1 MTIPSL
7 LSVENLS
14 KRYPGVQALDRVSL
28 TVEPGE
34 ILGLV
39 GENGAGKS
47 TLIKILAG
55 AVNADSGT
63 IRWEGRPRQLGSVG
77 DARRLGLAFIHQE
90 LNLIPY
96 FDAAENIFLGHPYP
110 RRGWGQIRW
119 RSLRS
124 RAEGILAGLGVEV
137 PMGVPVARLP
147 RGQQTMISIARAF
160 AASARLLV
168 MDEPTATLTDQ
179 EIEHLFGA
187 VRRLQAQGVA
197 VVYVSHRLQEIF
209 DLTRRVTVMRDGQVV
224 ATRPTGEL
232 DRAELIRLMTGRTAL
247 HPPTAAG
254 EKTAPTDAAVA
265 APLLRAEGLAGDRV
279 REVSFTLHRGEVMGV
294 AGLVGAGR
302 SELLRLLFGVDP
314 IRRGQL
320 LLADGDGPLR
330 PIRPGSPQAAFRLGM
345 ALVPEER
352 RSQGLILSRPIFENV
367 TLTHLPRFARGIVL
381 NRRREVEAT
390 QALGKAL
397 GLRAAGPR
405 QAVGQLSGG
414 NQQKVVLARCLAG
427 DVRVL
432 LLDEPTR
439 GIDVGAKAELYQIVR
454 QLTAQGV
461 GVLLVSSEL
470 PELLELAD
478 RLLVLHEGRQVALVE
493 RSAVDQER
501 LLQLC
506 YGG

>member
-1 MTIPSL
+1 MTTPPL

-14 KRYPGVQALDRVSL
+14 KRYPGVQALDQVSL
-28 TVEPGE
+28 SVQPGE

-55 AVNADSGT
+55 AVAADSGT
-63 IRWEGRPRQLGSVG
+63 IRWDGQPVNLGGVG
-77 DARRLGLAFIHQE
+77 DARSLGLAFIHQE
-90 LNLIPY
+90 LNLVPY

-110 RRGWGQIRW
+110 RRAWGQIRW
-119 RSLRS
+119 GRLR
-124 RAEGILAGLGVEV
+124 AAAGQILEELGVEIPLDV
-137 PMGVPVARLP
+137 AVARLP

-160 AASARLLV
+160 AAQARLVV

-187 VRRLQAQGVA
+187 VGQLQSQGVS

-209 DLTRRVTVMRDGQVV
+209 DLTQRVTVMRDGKVV
-224 ATRPTGEL
+224 TTRPTGEL
-232 DRAELIRLMTGRTAL
+232 DRAELIRLMTGRGQTL
-247 HPPTAAG
+247 PTAGAEADG
-254 EKTAPTDAAVA
+254 SSRAI
-265 APLLRAEGLAGDRV
+265 PLLRAEGLAGDRV
-279 REVSFTLHRGEVMGV
+279 RDISFTLHRGEVIGV

-302 SELLRLLFGVDP
+302 SELLHLLCGVDP

-320 LLADGDGPLR
+320 ALWEGADQPR
-330 PIRPGSPQAAFRLGM
+330 AIRPASPQAAFLLGM

-352 RSQGLILSRPIFENV
+352 RGQGLILSRPIFENV
-367 TLTHLPRFARGIVL
+367 TLTHLPRFARGFVL
-381 NRRREVEAT
+381 DRRRELAGAER
-390 QALGKAL
+390 LGSAL
-397 GLRAAGPR
+397 GLRAASLH
-405 QAVGQLSGG
+405 QSVQQLSGG

-439 GIDVGAKAELYQIVR
+439 GIDVGAKNELYQIVR
-454 QLTAQGV
+454 QLTGQGV
-461 GVLLVSSEL
+461 GVILVSSEL
-470 PELLELAD
+470 PELLGLAD

-493 RSAVDQER
+493 QAGVDQER